1 MLFRQLFDHP
11 SWSYSYLLASGGEA
25 VLIDSVYEQ
34 ADRDVKLVSELGL
47 TLRYVIDTHLHAD
60 HVTGASQLRERL
72 GAKLVASGA
81 DGAPCND
88 VLVGE
93 GDEIR
98 FGDETLRVLS
108 TPGHTAGCVSYFLA
122 DRVFTGDALLVRT
135 CGRTD
140 FQGGDAGTLY
150 DSITGKLFALPD
162 ETLVYPAHDY
172 LGHTATTI
180 GEEKRVNLRVAG
192 RDRDAF
198 IALMGSLNLAMPRKI
213 DVALPANL
221 ACGCP
226 GT

>member
-1 MLFRQLFDHP
+1 MLFRQLFDPP
-11 SWSYSYLLASGGEA
+11 SWSYSYLLASRGEA
-25 VLIDSVYEQ
+25 VIIDSVYEQ

-47 TLRYVIDTHLHAD
+47 TLRYVLDTHLHAD
-60 HVTGASQLRERL
+60 HVTGASQLRDRT
-72 GAKLVASGA
+72 GAKLVASAAG
-81 DGAPCND
+81 GAPCND
-88 VLVGE
+88 MLVKE
-93 GDEIR
+93 GDEVR
-98 FGDETLRVLS
+98 FGDQTLRVLS
-108 TPGHTAGCVSYFLA
+108 TPGHTAGCVSYFLP

-140 FQGGDAGTLY
+140 FQGGDAGKLY
-150 DSITGKLFALPD
+150 DSIVGKLFTLGD

-172 LGHTATTI
+172 LGHTSTTI
-180 GEEKRVNLRVAG
+180 GEERRLNARLAG

-198 IALMGSLNLAMPRKI
+198 IALMGSLNLAMPKKI